1 MSKHANDLDSDL
13 GEILRPANSRVV
25 RWGFGLGFALLA
37 ALVIVSHVVA
47 N

>member
-1 MSKHANDLDSDL
+1 
-13 GEILRPANSRVV
+13 VV